1 MMPTEITKD
10 QAANLYLSQLQSESS
25 KLGPNDRIIKRFM
38 VTDPATNRMVFLSYV
53 DLITQVQN
61 RTAIGMTKA
70 IEYVQQL
77 VNGKA
82 EPLYIIVG

>member
-1 MMPTEITKD
+1 MPTEITKE
-10 QAANLYLSQLQSESS
+10 QAARLYLSQLQSESA

-38 VTDPATNRMVFLSYV
+38 VTEPATNRMVFLSYV

-70 IEYVQQL
+70 IEYAQQL
-77 VNGKA
+77 KA
-82 EPLYIIVG
+82 SDGTPLYIIV

>member
-1 MMPTEITKD
+1 MPTEITKD
-10 QAANLYLSQLQSESS
+10 QAANLYLSQLQSESA

-38 VTDPATNRMVFLSYV
+38 VTEPATNKMVFLSYV

-77 VNGKA
+77 VNGKG
-82 EPLYIIVG
+82 EPLYIIV